1 MNYETTKKIFDVIL
15 SIIILIIFF
24 PILLLI
30 IIIISLETGRP
41 ILIKQ
46 ERYGLYG
53 KIFLMY
59 KFRTMYNNSETNGPL
74 WTVKND
80 PRITKFGNFLRKSRL
95 DELPQLINV
104 LRGEMSIVGPRPER
118 PFFMNKIEEK
128 MPEFR
133 QRLNVKPGITG
144 LAQIMYKYTNT
155 VEEAKGK
162 LFYDMEY
169 IKNRS
174 FLFDLKIILK
184 TIPITIRL
192 DGV

>member
-1 MNYETTKKIFDVIL
+1 MNYEIAKRIFDIIFSIL
-15 SIIILIIFF
+15 ILIIFF

-30 IIIISLETGRP
+30 MIIILIETGRP

-46 ERYGLYG
+46 ERCGLHG

-59 KFRTMYNNSETNGPL
+59 KFRTMYKNSEENGPL
-74 WTVKND
+74 WTDKND

-95 DELPQLINV
+95 DELVQLLNV
-104 LRGEMSIVGPRPER
+104 VHGEMSIVGPRPER

-128 MPEFR
+128 MPGFKK
-133 QRLNVKPGITG
+133 RLNVKPGITG
-144 LAQIMYKYTNT
+144 LAQIMYEYTNT
-155 VEEAKGK
+155 VEGAEEK
-162 LFYDMEY
+162 LFYDIEY

-184 TIPITIRL
+184 TISIVIRM